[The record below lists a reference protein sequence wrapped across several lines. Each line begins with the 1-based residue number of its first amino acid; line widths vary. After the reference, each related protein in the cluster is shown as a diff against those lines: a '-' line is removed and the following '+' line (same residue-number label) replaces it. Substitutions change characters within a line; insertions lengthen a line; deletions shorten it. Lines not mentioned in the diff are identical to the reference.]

1 MKKEK
6 FTAILSGTIA
16 LMLFYAASTK
26 LFNYQ
31 QAQASMQKQIFS
43 RSIADLLTWLIPS
56 IEFIISM
63 LLIYTRTRIVGLWA
77 SISLLAVFTGYL
89 LLAMSRIFGYRPCSC
104 GGIIQQLSYG
114 EHLVFNLVFLFLSL
128 IALYLKKKQTQ
139 EPRTLN
145 LLPMKKLQ
153 ELGPLLLAIETTI
166 TKVIR
171 VQESSELKSE
181 ANASLI

>member
-128 IALYLKKKQTQ
+128 IALYLIKTPNAGAENSKSTSNEKTAGIRIPPARDRNNNNEGDQ
-139 EPRTLN
+139 
-145 LLPMKKLQ
+145 
-153 ELGPLLLAIETTI
+153 GPGII
-166 TKVIR
+166 
-171 VQESSELKSE
+171 
-181 ANASLI
+181 